1 MLFSL
6 NKCYSIIIKLLF
18 VNSFYVCT
26 FAPNLKHGIFNR
38 FKMTLDTFKN
48 VLFSALF
55 LAISFAG
62 YAKENSDNKD
72 KKEFNAKE
80 MILHHVKDAHEF
92 HIIDIN
98 GESISIPLPIILWT
112 DNGLTTF
119 MSSEFHHDDSGKVVV
134 EKNGGKFV
142 KFHEKI
148 YQLDSGASSVAFDE
162 EHHPIN
168 AHKPLNISITR
179 NVFMMWVSVIVLLL
193 IFFAT
198 ARRYKKSENN
208 VPTGIA
214 GFIEPLVVFV
224 RDEIGKPMIGEH
236 KYKRYMPYLL
246 TIFFFIWINNIFGL
260 IPILNGANLSGNIAF
275 TCTLAVFTFI
285 ITTFSGNKNY
295 WKHIFWMPGVPVPMK
310 IFLMPI
316 EIIGMFVKPISLMIR
331 LFANITAGHVII
343 LALMSLIFVFKS
355 VAIAPVSVA
364 FSLFITIIEIIVTAI
379 QAYIFTILSALY
391 FGMATEEEHH

>member
-1 MLFSL
+1 
-6 NKCYSIIIKLLF
+6 
-18 VNSFYVCT
+18 
-26 FAPNLKHGIFNR
+26 
-38 FKMTLDTFKN
+38 MTLKTFRT
-48 VLFSALF
+48 VLFTALF
-55 LAISFAG
+55 FAISFVGFASED
-62 YAKENSDNKD
+62 KESNDEKQFD
-72 KKEFNAKE
+72 PKE
-80 MILHHVKDAHEF
+80 MILHHVKDAHGF
-92 HIIDIN
+92 HLWDWK
-98 GESISIPLPIILWT
+98 GHAVSLPLPIILWT

-119 MSSEFHHDDSGKVVV
+119 SSSKFHHDDSGKVVV
-134 EKNGGKFV
+134 EDNGGKFV

-148 YQLDSGASSVAFDE
+148 FQLEDGATSVVFDE

-168 AHKPLNISITR
+168 AKKPLNISITR
-179 NVFMMWVSVIVLLL
+179 NVFMMWVSVAVLLL
-193 IFFAT
+193 IFLTT
-198 ARRYKKSENN
+198 ARSYKKSKDG

-214 GFIEPLVVFV
+214 GFIEPLIVFV
-224 RDEIGKPMIGEH
+224 RDEIGIPMIGEH

-275 TCTLAVFTFI
+275 TFTLATFTFI
-285 ITTFSGNKNY
+285 ITTISGNKNY

-355 VAIAPVSVA
+355 YYIAPVSVA
-364 FSLFITIIEIIVTAI
+364 FSLFITVIEIIVTAI

>member
-1 MLFSL
+1 
-6 NKCYSIIIKLLF
+6 
-18 VNSFYVCT
+18 VCT
-26 FAPNLKHGIFNR
+26 FAPNLKQGIFKRYGMILN
-38 FKMTLDTFKN
+38 TFKN

-55 LAISFAG
+55 IAISFAG
-62 YAKENSDNKD
+62 YAIEDIENKD
-72 KKEFNAKE
+72 DKEFNPKE
-80 MILHHVKDAHEF
+80 MILHHVKDAHGF
-92 HIIDIN
+92 HLWDWN
-98 GESISIPLPIILWT
+98 GHAVSLPLPIILWT

-119 MSSEFHHDDSGKVVV
+119 MSSAFHHDDSGHTIV

-142 KFHEKI
+142 KIHEKI
-148 YQLDSGASSVAFDE
+148 YQLDANASTVAFDE
-162 EHHPIN
+162 EHHPTN
-168 AHKPLNISITR
+168 ASKPLNFSITR

-198 ARRYKKSENN
+198 ARSYKKSEDN

-214 GFIEPLVVFV
+214 GFIEPLVIFV

-364 FSLFITIIEIIVTAI
+364 FSLFITVIEIIVTAI

>member
-1 MLFSL
+1 MRIGTLSAVFL
-6 NKCYSIIIKLLF
+6 GLLLVF
-18 VNSFYVCT
+18 PLAG
-26 FAPNLKHGIFNR
+26 FAKDEEAE
-38 FKMTLDTFKN
+38 K
-48 VLFSALF
+48 S
-55 LAISFAG
+55 
-62 YAKENSDNKD
+62 D
-72 KKEFNAKE
+72 KKFDPNA
-80 MILHHVKDAHEF
+80 MIMHHVKDAHEF

-98 GESISIPLPIILWT
+98 DKPVSIPLPIILWT

-119 MSSEFHHDDSGKVVV
+119 MSSEFHHDDNGEVIV

-148 YQLDSGASSVAFDE
+148 YQLNEGSTTVEFDE
-162 EHHPIN
+162 KHHPVN
-168 AHKPLNISITR
+168 ASKPLDISVTR
-179 NVFMMWVSVIVLLL
+179 NVFMMWVSVLVLIL
-193 IFFAT
+193 IFTT
-198 ARRYKKSENN
+198 AARVYRRSEDN

-214 GFIEPLVVFV
+214 GFVEPLVVFV
-224 RDEIGKPMIGEH
+224 RDEIAKPMIGEH

-275 TCTLAVFTFI
+275 TCTLAVFTFL

-316 EIIGMFVKPISLMIR
+316 ELIGIFTKPISLMIR
-331 LFANITAGHVII
+331 LFANITAGHIII
-343 LALMSLIFVFKS
+343 LALMSLIFIFETVAVAPIS
-355 VAIAPVSVA
+355 VL
-364 FSLFITIIEIIVTAI
+364 FSLFITVIEIVVTAI

>member
-1 MLFSL
+1 MLFS
-6 NKCYSIIIKLLF
+6 
-18 VNSFYVCT
+18 
-26 FAPNLKHGIFNR
+26 
-38 FKMTLDTFKN
+38 
-48 VLFSALF
+48 
-55 LAISFAG
+55 AISFVG
-62 YAKENSDNKD
+62 YASEVSKNKD
-72 KKEFNAKE
+72 DKAFNAKD

-98 GESISIPLPIILWT
+98 NKPISIPLPIILWT
-112 DNGLTTF
+112 DNGLTIF
-119 MSSEFHHDDSGKVVV
+119 SSSKFHHDDSGKIIV

-148 YQLDSGASSVAFDE
+148 YQLDADASSLFFDE
-162 EHHPIN
+162 EHHPTN

-179 NVFMMWVSVIVLLL
+179 NVFMMWVSVIVLLV
-193 IFFAT
+193 IFFTT
-198 ARRYKKSENN
+198 AKQYKKSESNI
-208 VPTGIA
+208 PSGIA
-214 GFIEPLVVFV
+214 GFIEPLVIFV
-224 RDEIGKPMIGEH
+224 RDEIGKPMIGEN

-310 IFLMPI
+310 LFLMPI

-364 FSLFITIIEIIVTAI
+364 FSLFITVIEIIVTAI